1 MGACI
6 TLGMDDSAADQ
17 SAARFSVTDGQ
28 SARSGGALTGTDET
42 FGLGACGTPTPVFR
56 PAQGTRIG
64 DVTIG
69 QLLAAGGMGCVYEGW
84 QDAPRRRVA
93 VKLMRPRGSGGFAR
107 RFAREIDVLASLRHP
122 HIAQVHSCG
131 THQTNDGEVPYYVME
146 LVPDAEPITVYAVH
160 HGLSIRERVALFR
173 AICAALAHAHARGV
187 IHRDLKP
194 ANILVGSDGEPKLI
208 DFGVAR
214 LLDTG
219 VDGCLDHGRGESTSA
234 TRAGE
239 LVGTLQYMSPEQIVG
254 SSEIDERADVYALG
268 LVLHELVARRPP
280 YDLSGRSYTEAVR
293 IVTGNAAATSAAVAR
308 AAAADGSGLDARALG
323 VIASTCLEADAADRY
338 PSAARLEADVARWLD
353 DRPILAR
360 LPTPWESARRFA
372 RRHRAVAWSGA
383 AAVVS
388 LVIAIAGISLASLRT
403 ARLRQEAEWQATAA
417 RHQLYMAT
425 VLLAAEARDRD
436 NVAEARRLVDEAR
449 QLAAAEAAHEP
460 IEVRCLAASL
470 DEAREMIPG
479 GEGTVAAV
487 AWSPDGTW
495 LAAGDA
501 AGHVRLHRPGAEGM
515 SAVVVGSHEG
525 AIWSL
530 AVSPDGQLLASAGAD
545 GRVRIWNVSTGA
557 CEAEL
562 TGHAAAVY
570 SVAFAP
576 DGATLAS
583 ASRDRTARLWDT
595 ATWEERRVLREHA
608 GTVYAARF
616 SADGRRLVTASMDR
630 TARVW
635 DTDTG
640 TCEATLSGHAN
651 RVFSAAFSADGTA
664 IVTASEDGTAR
675 IWNAETGDERQRL
688 AHPYRVNAAVFVGAT
703 DRVATAAAD
712 DVVRVWQQ
720 GSPEPPRQLHGHAGP
735 VWAVASTND
744 GGQLA
749 TGSADGTVRIWDG
762 SGEPASVIAES
773 DRVLTASFSSDGSRL
788 ATGLA
793 DGSVMVRDAARLM
806 DESRLSVGG
815 GRVNGV
821 VFLADSSVVAAASDD
836 GCVTIWDAAT
846 HERRMSIAAHGKR
859 VYSVTVA
866 PDGSR
871 LATAGE
877 DRTARLWN
885 PATGEAI
892 GGPLRH
898 PRRVFCAIFTPD
910 GRRLV
915 TACED
920 RFVRVWDVADGRE
933 LGQWEGHTAPVNW
946 LAASADGEWIAS
958 AGSDATIRL
967 WRSRDGRPAA
977 VLTGPA
983 KQIWKC
989 AFSPDATRIAG
1000 VSADGAVQLWD
1011 VESGRPAVMLR
1022 GHGDQAWAVAFRPD
1036 GGALVTGGWDG
1047 TTRLWGV
1054 SAAEIVRRRS
1064 NAHR

>member
-6 TLGMDDSAADQ
+6 TLSMDRPCDSAADQ
-17 SAARFSVTDGQ
+17 RDSSHSAAGGE
-28 SARSGGALTGTDET
+28 AERSGGALTGKDDT
-42 FGLGACGTPTPVFR
+42 FGLGVRGILDPVFR
-56 PAQGTRIG
+56 PEPGTRIG
-64 DVTIG
+64 DVTLLR
-69 QLLAAGGMGCVYEGW
+69 LLAAGGMGCVYEGW

-93 VKLMRPRGSGGFAR
+93 VKLMRPRGSGGFSR

-131 THQTNDGEVPYYVME
+131 TYAVDNGEVPYYVME
-146 LVPDAEPITVYAVH
+146 LVPDAESLTVYAVH
-160 HGLSIRERVALFR
+160 HGLSIRERVALFGTV
-173 AICAALAHAHARGV
+173 CAAVAHAHARGV

-194 ANILVGSDGEPKLI
+194 ANILVGSDGTPKVI

-214 LLDTG
+214 LLDTSA
-219 VDGCLDHGRGESTSA
+219 DGSCGEPTCG
-234 TRAGE
+234 TRAGD
-239 LVGTLQYMSPEQIVG
+239 LVGTLQYMSPEQIEG
-254 SSEIDERADVYALG
+254 SSDIDARSDVYALG

-280 YDLSGRSYTEAVR
+280 YDLSGRSYTESVR
-293 IVTGNAAATSAAVAR
+293 IVTGNAAATSDAVAR
-308 AAAADGSGLDARALG
+308 AAAADALGLDARALG

-360 LPTPWESARRFA
+360 PPTPWESARRFA
-372 RRHRAVAWSGA
+372 RRHRGVAWSGA
-383 AAVVS
+383 TAVAA
-388 LVIAIAGISLASLRT
+388 LVIAVVGISLASLR
-403 ARLRQEAEWQATAA
+403 AGRLRHEAERQATAA
-417 RHQLYMAT
+417 RQQLYTAT
-425 VLLAAEARDRD
+425 VLLAADARDRD
-436 NVAEARRLVDEAR
+436 NVAEARRLVRDARELVADEA
-449 QLAAAEAAHEP
+449 ANEP
-460 IEVRCLAASL
+460 IELRCLEASL
-470 DEAREMIPG
+470 DESSEMIAG
-479 GEGTVAAV
+479 AEGTVAAV

-495 LAAGDA
+495 LASGDA
-501 AGHVRLHRPGAEGM
+501 AGRVRLHRPGAAGM
-515 SAVVVGSHEG
+515 SAVGIGSHEG

-530 AVSPDGQLLASAGAD
+530 AVSPDGQRLASAGAD
-545 GRVRIWNVSTGA
+545 GRVRIWSVSTGA

-576 DGATLAS
+576 DGATLVS

-595 ATWEERRVLREHA
+595 ATWQERRVLRGHA

-630 TARVW
+630 TARAWYSDSGV
-635 DTDTG
+635 
-640 TCEATLSGHAN
+640 CEVTLSGHTD
-651 RVFSAAFSADGTA
+651 RVFTAAFSADGVA

-675 IWNAETGDERQRL
+675 IWDATTGQERLRL
-688 AHPYRVNAAVFVGAT
+688 AHPFRVNAAVFVGAT

-712 DVVRVWQQ
+712 DVLRIWNLA
-720 GSPEPPRQLHGHAGP
+720 SPERPRQLHGHAAP
-735 VWAVASTND
+735 LWTVSATAD

-762 SGEPASVIAES
+762 SGEPANVVVES
-773 DRVLTASFSSDGSRL
+773 DRVLTAAFSAAGGRL
-788 ATGLA
+788 ATGL
-793 DGSVMVRDAARLM
+793 DNGSVVLRDAATLA
-806 DESRLSVGG
+806 DCGRLSVGG

-821 VFLADSSVVAAASDD
+821 AFLADSSAVAAASDD

-846 HERRMSIAAHGKR
+846 HERRLSIAAHGR
-859 VYSVTVA
+859 RAYSVAVS
-866 PDGSR
+866 PDGR
-871 LATAGE
+871 LLVTAGE

-885 PATGEAI
+885 AATGEAI
-892 GGPLRH
+892 GAPLKH
-898 PRRVFCAIFTPD
+898 PRRVFCAVFTTD
-910 GRRLV
+910 GQRLV

-920 RFVRVWDVADGRE
+920 RLVRVWDAVGGGER
-933 LGQWEGHTAPVNW
+933 GQWVGHAAPVNW

-958 AGSDATIRL
+958 ASSDATVRL
-967 WRSRDGRPAA
+967 WRARDGRPGP

-989 AFSPDATRIAG
+989 AFSPDASRIAG

-1011 VESGRPAVMLR
+1011 VDSGRPSVMLR
-1022 GHGDQAWAVAFRPD
+1022 GHGDQVWAIAFNPD
-1036 GGALVTGGWDG
+1036 GPSLVTGGWDR

-1064 NAHR
+1064 PP